1 VSAEEDAF
9 VQAVRDANPGGDWT
23 LIKVDICGNIGTLGY
38 TPTWDSSARGPKIG
52 ARGSMAMRAVREATA
67 DPRRGAWL
75 TAQVTIP
82 RTGTATFTYDW
93 MKQPA
98 WEGID
103 GLAHALYLDDLK
115 AFPRT
120 PENIP
125 GWYPKP

>member
-1 VSAEEDAF
+1 
-9 VQAVRDANPGGDWT
+9 
-23 LIKVDICGNIGTLGY
+23 
-38 TPTWDSSARGPKIG
+38 
-52 ARGSMAMRAVREATA
+52 MAMFAIREATA
-67 DPRRGAWL
+67 DPQRGAWL

-82 RTGTATFTYDW
+82 RTGTAAFTYDW

-103 GLAHALYLDDLK
+103 GLAQALYLDDLK